1 MIQTKSELINMIPLI
16 YQNFHMPIYLLS
28 QDMNIIDYTHEF
40 FTLENHYF
48 ADIIEDPSCI
58 ESYPIYTHFLHNE
71 FYFFFHY
78 PLADIKYICI
88 GPYFSLKVTPQDHPS
103 DFPFLEHVIS
113 SYTLNDFTHLPYAH
127 HDMTP
132 NIRFVYQIITG
143 KSIVNEDLKS
153 NYREP
158 KTNPLKQENTM
169 EQEIFQIRETPLHE
183 FSYSYEQKIINYI
196 QSENSTSARLL
207 MNELMQ
213 IKDQRQLSQNQIQS
227 FKYKLVAAITL
238 YTRAV
243 INVGVPIAKAYTL
256 SDIYIIKIDQ
266 TQTVQQLYKMIGDS
280 IIDFTKL
287 VKRYKHIQNPH
298 WVKECKNYISHHL
311 HQNISLNE
319 LAKVVA
325 MNPSYLS
332 TQFKKVTGQS
342 IKQYINEKKIQ
353 EAQFLIKN
361 SHYSLAEIAD
371 ILQFSSQSHFHKVFK
386 QFTDE
391 SPSQYKQK
399 S

>member
-1 MIQTKSELINMIPLI
+1 IL
-16 YQNFHMPIYLLS
+16 
-28 QDMNIIDYTHEF
+28 DYTHEF

-88 GPYFSLKVTPQDHPS
+88 GPYFSLKFTPQDHPS

-196 QSENSTSARLL
+196 
-207 MNELMQ
+207 
-213 IKDQRQLSQNQIQS
+213 
-227 FKYKLVAAITL
+227 
-238 YTRAV
+238 
-243 INVGVPIAKAYTL
+243 
-256 SDIYIIKIDQ
+256 
-266 TQTVQQLYKMIGDS
+266 
-280 IIDFTKL
+280 
-287 VKRYKHIQNPH
+287 
-298 WVKECKNYISHHL
+298 
-311 HQNISLNE
+311 
-319 LAKVVA
+319 
-325 MNPSYLS
+325 
-332 TQFKKVTGQS
+332 
-342 IKQYINEKKIQ
+342 
-353 EAQFLIKN
+353 
-361 SHYSLAEIAD
+361 
-371 ILQFSSQSHFHKVFK
+371 
-386 QFTDE
+386 
-391 SPSQYKQK
+391 
-399 S
+399 